1 MATCADLASRSFGH
15 LDRARLF
22 FDSPHANLLHP
33 QKTGCPLQLGIRLFW
48 SIHPDVWRHTCH
60 GSVDSLARNLLAIG
74 GVKVS
79 GLELQRELSGNANAV
94 PIIFMTAH
102 SDERVR
108 ERALEAGAVAFF
120 QKPFKSEAL
129 LDAVHSVLK

>member
-1 MATCADLASRSFGH
+1 MNAAEKILAMTRTRSKPFLVSIVDDDEAIRNALGNLFESVGLNVETFACAEQFMDFREANERSCLV
-15 LDRARLF
+15 LDV
-22 FDSPHANLLHP
+22 
-33 QKTGCPLQLGIRLFW
+33 QLPRM
-48 SIHPDVWRHTCH
+48 
-60 GSVDSLARNLLAIG
+60 
-74 GVKVS
+74 S
-79 GLELQRELSGNANAV
+79 GLELQRQLSGDANAV

-120 QKPFKSEAL
+120 QKPFNSEAL